1 MITTSLW
8 SEISKKKKKLE
19 QKDVEINWINLDVNF
34 LVNVGSS
41 SIQLSK

>member
-8 SEISKKKKKLE
+8 SEISNKKKKQLE

-34 LVNVGSS
+34 
-41 SIQLSK
+41 

>member
-8 SEISKKKKKLE
+8 SEINNNKKKLE

-34 LVNVGSS
+34 
-41 SIQLSK
+41 